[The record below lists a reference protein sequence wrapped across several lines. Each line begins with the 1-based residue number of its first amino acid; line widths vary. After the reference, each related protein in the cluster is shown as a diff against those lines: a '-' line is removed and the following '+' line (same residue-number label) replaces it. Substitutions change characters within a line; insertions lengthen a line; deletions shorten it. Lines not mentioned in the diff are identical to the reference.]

1 MKKTF
6 KSKIDLLLLIPILAI
21 LLSVEIF
28 MIVNFILIGII
39 AAAIPVIFI
48 AYLWIATVYV
58 VTDDHRLRVRSG
70 FLFDREIYIKS
81 IKKLKPAKGRIASP
95 ALSFDRLE
103 IFYNRYGR
111 VVVSPINK
119 QGFINE
125 LKEVNPRIRV
135 EEGNNES
142 LYHSVEQRI
151 ENVVHFRH
159 TGKTDQSIEKHN
171 GLMI

>member
-6 KSKIDLLLLIPILAI
+6 KSKIDLLLLIPILVI

-28 MIVNFILIGII
+28 MIVNVIVIGII
-39 AAAIPVIFI
+39 AAAIPLIFI
-48 AYLWIATVYV
+48 AYLWIDTVYV
-58 VTDDHRLRVRSG
+58 VTDDHKLRIRSG

-81 IKKLKPAKGRIASP
+81 IRKLRPARGRTASP

-103 IFYNRYGR
+103 ILYNRYGR
-111 VVVSPINK
+111 LIVSPNNK
-119 QGFINE
+119 EAFIHE

-142 LYHSVEQRI
+142 LYQSVEQ
-151 ENVVHFRH
+151 
-159 TGKTDQSIEKHN
+159 
-171 GLMI
+171 